1 MDYIVTIDDAT
12 KYFSNYP
19 NTKGYP
25 TFIKIRGIRH
35 CFEMGLRQIRH
46 PDRKVMGWAGLATD
60 PALYSLVDT
69 VAWVTPVD
77 PGPIAVFLPADTTA
91 EMKMK
96 IATFTREKNMFTS
109 CENIS
114 GAMVRM
120 LMANIEEKYQISNVS
135 GLQGWNNDMTAMEIL
150 TQLESKYGTP
160 DPDAVAAMETMFS
173 KPHNPND
180 PPEVLYST
188 LEECQ
193 KIAMMNKNPWS
204 EQQVMMKAVDLLRR
218 SGIFKDKVF
227 EEWKDVPTKS
237 YVLMKDHFHKAYMK
251 RLESIQTSMTS
262 GRGGYSN
269 ANPFNALNMTAVSDT
284 ESDGGDTVDTIVA
297 AAMASTDAKMDSIIN
312 SQQQLFQQ
320 FANMTMNHANVPPTM
335 PTTAMPP
342 AYMAPAF
349 SPPPTQARMP
359 VQQQYNAPPQMQY
372 VAPRQ
377 AQYNAPAAFPHQQW
391 QAPPVN
397 QVNVPTQYGGYNY
410 GGGRRGRARGRG
422 GSRYG
427 RGGRGRAPYFDTGA
441 TANYSA
447 PGTTVSALTAGT
459 IPTVRYG
466 PQGMPMTHT
475 NPVKKYNNW
484 DMCYSCGFDVDH
496 SSMACPYKKEGHQ
509 DGCNR
514 GNYLQYQAM
523 GHHPSVKG
531 AHKNQLPTM

>member
-1 MDYIVTIDDAT
+1 
-12 KYFSNYP
+12 
-19 NTKGYP
+19 
-25 TFIKIRGIRH
+25 
-35 CFEMGLRQIRH
+35 
-46 PDRKVMGWAGLATD
+46 
-60 PALYSLVDT
+60 
-69 VAWVTPVD
+69 
-77 PGPIAVFLPADTTA
+77 
-91 EMKMK
+91 
-96 IATFTREKNMFTS
+96 MFTS
-109 CENIS
+109 HENIS
-114 GAMVRM
+114 SAIVRL

-135 GLQGWNNDMTAMEIL
+135 GVQGWHNNMTVMDIL
-150 TQLESKYGTP
+150 TQLQTKYGAP

-193 KIAMMNKNPWS
+193 KVAMMNKNPWS
-204 EQQVMMKAVDLLRR
+204 ELQVMMKAVDLLRR

-227 EEWKDVPTKS
+227 EEGKDVDPKS

-269 ANPFNALNMTAVSDT
+269 ANPFSALNMAAGSDT

-297 AAMASTDAKMDSIIN
+297 AAMAGTEAKMDSIIN
-312 SQQQLFQQ
+312 SQQLLFQQ
-320 FANMTMNHANVPPTM
+320 FANMTMNQSNVPPNM
-335 PTTAMPP
+335 PPTVMPP

-349 SPPPTQARMP
+349 SPPPTQARP
-359 VQQQYNAPPQMQY
+359 QYNVPPPMQY
-372 VAPRQ
+372 MAPGQ
-377 AQYNAPAAFPHQQW
+377 AHNNIPAAYPPQQW

-410 GGGRRGRARGRG
+410 GGGRRGRRRGRG

-427 RGGRGRAPYFDTGA
+427 CGRGRAPYFNTGA
-441 TANYSA
+441 TAHYGT
-447 PGTTVSALTAGT
+447 PGAAVSVLTAGT

-484 DMCYSCGFDVDH
+484 DMCYTCGFDVDH

>member
-69 VAWVTPVD
+69 VAWITPVD

-135 GLQGWNNDMTAMEIL
+135 GLQGWNNDMTVMEIL

-204 EQQVMMKAVDLLRR
+204 ELQVMMNDEGSRSTSKVRYLQGQGIRR
-218 SGIFKDKVF
+218 MEGRSDQVVRLNEGSLPQSVYETFGKYPNQH
-227 EEWKDVPTKS
+227 DVGPRRI
-237 YVLMKDHFHKAYMK
+237 LQ
-251 RLESIQTSMTS
+251 RQSIQC
-262 GRGGYSN
+262 
-269 ANPFNALNMTAVSDT
+269 
-284 ESDGGDTVDTIVA
+284 
-297 AAMASTDAKMDSIIN
+297 
-312 SQQQLFQQ
+312 
-320 FANMTMNHANVPPTM
+320 
-335 PTTAMPP
+335 
-342 AYMAPAF
+342 
-349 SPPPTQARMP
+349 TQ
-359 VQQQYNAPPQMQY
+359 
-372 VAPRQ
+372 
-377 AQYNAPAAFPHQQW
+377 HD
-391 QAPPVN
+391 
-397 QVNVPTQYGGYNY
+397 
-410 GGGRRGRARGRG
+410 RR
-422 GSRYG
+422 
-427 RGGRGRAPYFDTGA
+427 
-441 TANYSA
+441 
-447 PGTTVSALTAGT
+447 V
-459 IPTVRYG
+459 
-466 PQGMPMTHT
+466 
-475 NPVKKYNNW
+475 
-484 DMCYSCGFDVDH
+484 
-496 SSMACPYKKEGHQ
+496 
-509 DGCNR
+509 
-514 GNYLQYQAM
+514 
-523 GHHPSVKG
+523 
-531 AHKNQLPTM
+531 